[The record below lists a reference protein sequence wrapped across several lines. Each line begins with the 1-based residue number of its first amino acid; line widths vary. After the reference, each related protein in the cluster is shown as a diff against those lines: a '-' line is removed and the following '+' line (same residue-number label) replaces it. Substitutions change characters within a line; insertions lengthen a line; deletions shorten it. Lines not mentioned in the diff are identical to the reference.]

1 VRFKH
6 RKLDDSFEWHTRA
19 EAIRTNLDAHP
30 LGHYYFRHWPYE
42 FDWTRYY
49 LDHPEELEL
58 HHPTIDDD
66 DHIDFYTSPPSS
78 PITFASPSPT
88 PTEQTPEPAFVYLDY
103 DSPLIRFHFADV
115 PEVRYLIGQIR
126 SLLRFRITETRWFT
140 LHVLAEELR
149 YLIDDAPDV
158 PPRLIIRINPGL

>member
-1 VRFKH
+1 LRFKH
-6 RKLDDSFEWHTRA
+6 RNLDDSFEWHTRA
-19 EAIRTNLDAHP
+19 EALRANLGPYHF
-30 LGHYYFRHWPYE
+30 HHWPFE
-42 FDWTRYY
+42 FDWNRYY

-58 HHPTIDDD
+58 NHPTVDDD
-66 DHIDFYTSPPSS
+66 DHIEFYTDSPLSS

-115 PEVRYLIGQIR
+115 PEVWHLIGQIR
-126 SLLRFRITETRWFT
+126 SLLRFWITDSRRFT

-149 YLIDDAPDV
+149 YLIDDTPDV
-158 PPRLIIRINPGL
+158 PPRIIIRINPGL